1 MQERLQK
8 ILSARGIASRRAAED
23 YITAGRVA
31 VNGVAARLGEKADP
45 ELDSIT
51 IDGRPLPQA
60 GACTYIMLH
69 KPAGYISS
77 CADDRGRKTVLTLV
91 AGCGR
96 RVWPVGRLD
105 QYSEGL
111 LLLTDDGDFTQRLT
125 HPRHEVEKEYH
136 VTVRGDIA
144 CALPV
149 LRSEMTLDETRL
161 RPALVRVLK
170 QGDPDGVLSITIR
183 EGKNRQVRRLCAAAG
198 LQVLRLVRVR
208 EGSLLLGA
216 LPPGKWRTL
225 TAEEVARL
233 KGEEKA

>member
-8 ILSARGIASRRAAED
+8 ILSARGIASRRAAEE

-31 VNGVAARLGEKADP
+31 VNGAAAQLGDKADP
-45 ELDSIT
+45 ERDVIT
-51 IDGRPLPQA
+51 VDGRPLPRA
-60 GACTYIMLH
+60 GAYTYIMLH

-77 CADDRGRKTVLTLV
+77 CADERGRKTVLTLV
-91 AGCGR
+91 ADCGK

-111 LLLTDDGDFTQRLT
+111 LLLTDDGDFTNRLT

-144 CALPV
+144 RALPV
-149 LRSEMTLDETRL
+149 LRSEMTLDEVRL
-161 RPALVRVLK
+161 RPARVRVLEE
-170 QGDPDGVLSITIR
+170 GDQDGLLSITIH
-183 EGKNRQVRRLCAAAG
+183 EGKNRQVRRICAAAG
-198 LQVLRLVRVR
+198 LKVLRLVRVR
-208 EGSLLLGA
+208 EGSLPLGA
-216 LPPGKWRTL
+216 LPRGKWRAL

-233 KGEEKA
+233 KGMDAL